1 MNDLKDILKSDTGV
15 KMPMMEERLQALHEV
30 CNVLV
35 SKYGGTFMNVIR
47 AANKSTQKLL
57 RLIVDEFPV
66 FRDEAVYQGQ
76 KGSLIGFILLFYIV

>member
-47 AANKSTQKLL
+47 AANKSTQKYRRVPRFSRRGCL
-57 RLIVDEFPV
+57 PS
-66 FRDEAVYQGQ
+66 Q
-76 KGSLIGFILLFYIV
+76 KGSLIGFILLFYII